1 MKPFGGKYLEHQK
14 RIFNYRLSR
23 ARRVSENTFGI
34 STARWR
40 IFKRPINAYP
50 ERCVNI
56 TKAVVAL
63 HNFLMLNGISLP
75 RHERQY
81 CPPGFIDSEDK
92 DANVIPGGWRSE
104 VEMDTGHHPVQN
116 GKGANAV
123 KKSAKEV
130 RESFKSFFNSPMGAV
145 PWQNEYVNK

>member
-1 MKPFGGKYLEHQK
+1 MKPFGGKYFEHQK

-40 IFKRPINAYP
+40 IFERPINAYP
-50 ERCVNI
+50 ERRVNI

-63 HNFLMLNGISLP
+63 HNFLMLNETSLP
-75 RHERQY
+75 RHERRY
-81 CPPGFIDSEDK
+81 CLPGFIDSEDK
-92 DANVIPGGWRSE
+92 GGWRSE
-104 VEMDTGHHPVQN
+104 VEKDTRHHPVQN
-116 GKGANAV
+116 RKGANAV